1 MGPLTG
7 LVVLDLTRVL
17 TGPYCTMMLADQGA
31 RVIKVE
37 SPQGDETRGWGP
49 PFVDGEST
57 YFLSVNR
64 GKESVVVDLK
74 HPDGQE
80 VVRRIARG
88 ADVVVENFRPG
99 QLDAFNLAYPRL
111 RALNPRIILASI
123 SGFGQTGPDARRP
136 GYDVIAQGMS
146 GFMSV
151 TGYPGEPPVKA
162 GFSIG
167 DLSAGMWAAFGI
179 LAALHQRERT
189 GQGAWI
195 ETSLLDA
202 LLSWQTYQGQAFLAT
217 GKSPGPLGTAH
228 PSIAPYQTFR
238 ARDGYVNIAVGNER
252 LWGRFCH
259 ALGQPGWLEDAR
271 FRTNRD
277 RVVHRDALVAEI
289 HGVLAEDSVAAW
301 VERLDAAEVPCGPV
315 LDLAGVFAHPHVQA
329 REVLMEVVHP
339 RAGRLPMVRPAI
351 RTMGD
356 ADPAP
361 SLPPPLAGQHTRTV
375 LASLGYGAAEIEA
388 LIGSG
393 AVGAAD

>member
-189 GQGAWI
+189 GEGAWI

-259 ALGQPGWLEDAR
+259 ALGQPGWLEDPR

-351 RTMGD
+351 RTMGE